1 MSPGR
6 QVRVLSHK
14 NIINGAAL
22 LEHVFEKERDFL
34 GTEDT
39 LSIQNYYF
47 GTCIRTHE
55 QGFTQTLGL
64 PT

>member
-6 QVRVLSHK
+6 HVRVLSHK
-14 NIINGAAL
+14 SIRNGAAL
-22 LEHVFEKERDFL
+22 LEHVFEKERDFM
-34 GTEDT
+34 GIEDT
-39 LSIQNYYF
+39 LSIQNDYF